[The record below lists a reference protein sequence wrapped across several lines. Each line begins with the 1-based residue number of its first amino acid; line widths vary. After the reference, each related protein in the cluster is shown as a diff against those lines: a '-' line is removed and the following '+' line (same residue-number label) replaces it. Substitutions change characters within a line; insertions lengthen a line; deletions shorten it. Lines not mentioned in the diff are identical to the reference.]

1 MGGGVTGSALFD
13 GSENVSISNTFVGT
27 LPVSNGGT
35 GMNTVKDALENL
47 LGLSKLTT
55 YYNTESTEI
64 ADTILDGVFLIN
76 NNKVGIPEFTNNY
89 VYIIQLFYSDVSV
102 TANRVQIAI
111 GYSTQSMY
119 IRNYR
124 INIPDGWN
132 DWRRI
137 NIAPT
142 ELSTVGKWQYLNV
155 ATLPSS
161 GTWAYFL
168 IGINS
173 SGNIDGGAGGI
184 ASGGTTVLSGK
195 TSYLGFC
202 YRCG

>member
-1 MGGGVTGSALFD
+1 MVGGVTGSALFD

-76 NNKVGIPEFTNNY
+76 NNKVGIPTLTSDF
-89 VYIIQLFYSDVSV
+89 VYIIQIFYSNVSV

-111 GYSTQSMY
+111 GYSTPLMY
-119 IRNYR
+119 ARNYR
-124 INIPDGWN
+124 TTTGWGE
-132 DWRRI
+132 WTCI
-137 NIAPT
+137 STTPT
-142 ELSTVGKWQYLNV
+142 ALSTVGNWKYLNV